1 MPNLIIIGVVIVII
15 IIAIV
20 VSITLKKRKI
30 EKKLKGKKFAFV
42 EKERKEKK
50 DFEHTTRRTY
60 RVRDFLREYLKMMPV
75 ALEKNPD
82 VVLEWRIIIPNDM
95 DARFK
100 LKEGEKGILITI
112 TAGSRK
118 AYVCKKFRETPGS
131 VAQIFVPKFFPDLP
145 EKIAKLF

>member
-50 DFEHTTRRTY
+50 DFEHTTKRTY
-60 RVRDFLREYLKMMPV
+60 CVRDFLKEHFKMLPV
-75 ALEKNPD
+75 SPDKNPD
-82 VVLEWRIIIPNDM
+82 LVLEWRIIIPNDM
-95 DARFK
+95 YAQLK
-100 LKEGEKGILITI
+100 LKGSEKGILITI

-118 AYVCKKFRETPGS
+118 AYVCKKFKETPGS
-131 VAQIFVPKFFPDLP
+131 KEQIFVPKFFPDLP